1 CDGVTD
7 LPKISSYICS
17 VIMSQS
23 LTMLRLSPYT
33 SLFRSGPRR
42 FGLAAA
48 NGPVVPSPHYQHHGI
63 RQHLAMRRL
72 EPMAELAPGTRAPE
86 PLDPAV
92 AGDDC
97 PRWQVQHRVRRVAVG
112 HRGAVDGD
120 ERRRERL

>member
-48 NGPVVPSPHYQHHGI
+48 IGPVVPSPHFQHHGI
-63 RQHLAMRRL
+63 RQHLAKRRL
-72 EPMAELAPGTRAPE
+72 EPMAELAPGTRAPDRNSTR
-86 PLDPAV
+86 LNSSHMKNSYAV
-92 AGDDC
+92 LC
-97 PRWQVQHRVRRVAVG
+97 LETKKIVIIIVINNIK
-112 HRGAVDGD
+112 
-120 ERRRERL
+120 